1 MSCSWPLRRKPRDSC
16 WKLRVTAIGPGN
28 NIAHH
33 VCSRHSLRGISNVRY
48 MESLDIHLS
57 GRLWPRLGRFIMSA
71 FAPNPPVTLLSSSH

>member
-1 MSCSWPLRRKPRDSC
+1 MLVASAPQAPRQ
-16 WKLRVTAIGPGN
+16 LLEAARYRNRPRN